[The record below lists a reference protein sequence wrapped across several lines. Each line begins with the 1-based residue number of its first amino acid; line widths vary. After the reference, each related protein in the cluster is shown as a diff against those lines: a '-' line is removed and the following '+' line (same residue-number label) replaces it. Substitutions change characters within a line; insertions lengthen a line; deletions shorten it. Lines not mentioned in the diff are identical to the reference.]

1 MTDVY
6 AETSTSG
13 TYTFVHACGIWPA
26 WTRDD
31 ELRHNV
37 RRALGILGIGAMFG
51 SMGLLMWLLERL

>member
-1 MTDVY
+1 MTNVY

-13 TYTFVHACGIWPA
+13 TYTFVYGTWPA

-31 ELRHNV
+31 ELRYNV

-51 SMGLLMWLLERL
+51 SMGFLIWLLERL